1 MDTYCKTYLIA
12 KQIGEPLAVIPED
25 KIDDILRRKRLMGLP
40 DARMHR
46 VEG

>member
-1 MDTYCKTYLIA
+1 MCIRDS
-12 KQIGEPLAVIPED
+12 D

-46 VEG
+46 IEER